1 MYMHAKRSGQ
11 VKSETNF
18 SLSLSLTL
26 SLQRV
31 VELSKRYLTQ
41 LSCGLSDPRVKVH
54 IQDGAEFVAQHRDK
68 FDVIITDSP
77 DDKGED
83 HNMFLR

>member
-1 MYMHAKRSGQ
+1 M
-11 VKSETNF
+11 
-18 SLSLSLTL
+18 
-26 SLQRV
+26 

-77 DDKGED
+77 DDKGQGGSPLGNCA
-83 HNMFLR
+83 HCMIIIMYIHVHYN